1 MTEKTLE
8 NLFIRE
14 IRARGGITYKFV
26 SPGNVGVPDRIAVA
40 PGGQVWFVEL
50 KTEIGRLSRM
60 QEYQLEKLRG
70 MGCKVVVLYGRE
82 EIMKTVASIFN
93 EAKGGGAE

>member
-1 MTEKTLE
+1 M
-8 NLFIRE
+8 
-14 IRARGGITYKFV
+14 
-26 SPGNVGVPDRIAVA
+26 
-40 PGGQVWFVEL
+40 EL